1 MLAKIDSL
9 SGWLD
14 VVELVGHRDRVGR
27 QLVDIADST
36 KLEHQ
41 LVERLK
47 SASAPK
53 LAGEWSLARLSM
65 RALAW
70 LEGDDKDRLARRL
83 REHLSDDE
91 FVLTLLRASVG
102 YRYSGSDVEKLLSWD
117 ALIEAF
123 GDELPDAVDRLARS
137 QIYEG
142 ASVDDRDTVDLA
154 RRYASGERPDEW
166 E

>member
-1 MLAKIDSL
+1 MT
-9 SGWLD
+9 
-14 VVELVGHRDRVGR
+14 RN
-27 QLVDIADST
+27 
-36 KLEHQ
+36 
-41 LVERLK
+41 
-47 SASAPK
+47 
-53 LAGEWSLARLSM
+53 
-65 RALAW
+65 
-70 LEGDDKDRLARRL
+70 RLARRL